1 MTDLAQSMTENSSRA
16 VWEQVIAMPAFAI
29 SLTLGSYQLGRWL
42 QRRCRGNPIVN
53 PVLISILFIGGFL
66 RLTGTSYETYFDGA
80 QFIHFMLGPATVA
93 LAIPIIHNLER
104 LRGMRVAV
112 LAGIVIGSLVSAV
125 SGIGLVELFGG
136 SRAVAVSMAPK
147 AATTPI
153 AIGVSQSLGGI
164 PSLSAVL
171 AIASGILAA
180 VSMEFLLGL
189 IKVRD
194 WRPLGLAAGTAGS
207 GIGAARAISIHETAG
222 AFAGLAVALNGL
234 TTALLV
240 PVLVHFWPK

>member
-1 MTDLAQSMTENSSRA
+1 MMELAQSGMGNVFRA
-16 VWEQVIAMPAFAI
+16 PWGQVIAMPVFAI
-29 SLTLGSYQLGRWL
+29 SLTLGSYQLGRLL
-42 QRRCRGNPIVN
+42 QRLCRGAPLVN
-53 PVLISILFIGGFL
+53 PVLISIVLIGGFL
-66 RLTGTSYETYFDGA
+66 RLTGTPYESYFDGA

-104 LRGMRVAV
+104 LKGMRIAV
-112 LAGIVIGSLVSAV
+112 LAGITIGSLVSAI

-136 SRAVAVSMAPK
+136 SRTVAVSMAPK

-180 VSMEFLLGL
+180 VSLEFLLGL
-189 IKVRD
+189 VKIRD
-194 WRPLGLAAGTAGS
+194 WRHLGVAAGTAGS

-234 TTALLV
+234 TTAILV

>member
-1 MTDLAQSMTENSSRA
+1 MTLLAQSMPKDNAWA
-16 VWEQVIAMPAFAI
+16 VWEQVIATPAFAI
-29 SLTLGSYQLGRWL
+29 SLTLGSYQLGHFI
-42 QRRCRGNPIVN
+42 QRLCRGAPIVN
-53 PVLISILFIGGFL
+53 PVLVSILLIGGFL
-66 RLTGTSYETYFDGA
+66 RLTGTPYETYFSGA
-80 QFIHFMLGPATVA
+80 EFIHFMLGPATVA

-104 LRGMRVAV
+104 LKGMRVAV
-112 LAGIVIGSLVSAV
+112 LLGIVIGSLVSAG

-136 SRAVAVSMAPK
+136 SREVAVSMAPK

-153 AIGVSQSLGGI
+153 AIGVSQNLGGI

-180 VSMEFLLGL
+180 VSLEFLLGL
-189 IKVRD
+189 VKVRD